1 MRRAYPPFR
10 GPRIELI
17 EAARAGSGPVAGRL
31 IYRDGSLRLSD
42 ASGELPLT
50 STDGEPARHGDW
62 VSGELTVGPDGAA
75 KLTTTIVLA
84 PATGRTSDLELP
96 RRLPA
101 IRRRS
106 SILDAARNFFRV
118 RGFLEVDTPSRVIC
132 PGLEP
137 HLVAFPAGDKGYLIT
152 SPELHLKRLLAA
164 GAERLVEFAR
174 AFRDDEHG
182 PWHRSEFALVEW
194 YRAFAGLEA
203 LQADCESLV
212 AACASAPGIDA
223 AAALPEC
230 DLGGPFDR
238 ITVRDALRQAT
249 GLDIAELQDGDALRQ
264 AVSAAGHPVTE
275 ADTWDE
281 LFFRVWVSD
290 VEPQLGRQR
299 PVFVQD
305 YPASQAA
312 LARTR
317 RESWGEVAER
327 FELYIDGIELA
338 NAFDELN
345 DPAEQ
350 RRRHEADRETRRKLG
365 RPDYPLDEAF
375 LAALESG
382 MPPASG
388 IAFGID
394 RLAALLTGARHLDE
408 IYPFRTHGHA

>member
-1 MRRAYPPFR
+1 M
-10 GPRIELI
+10 
-17 EAARAGSGPVAGRL
+17 RAGFGPVAGRL
-31 IYRDGSLRLSD
+31 LEHDGRLRLID
-42 ASGELPLT
+42 ASAELSLKSAEGEAA
-50 STDGEPARHGDW
+50 GNGDW
-62 VSGELTVGPDGAA
+62 VSGVLTVGPDGAA
-75 KLTTTIVLA
+75 TLARTIVLA
-84 PATGRTSDLELP
+84 PASGSTRDAKLP

-101 IRRRS
+101 IRRRG
-106 SILDAARNFFRV
+106 SILDAARSFFRSG
-118 RGFLEVDTPSRVIC
+118 GFLEVDTPSRVIC

-137 HLVAFPAGDKGYLIT
+137 HLVAFPAGGERHLIT
-152 SPELHLKRLLAA
+152 SPELHLKRVLAA

-182 PWHRSEFALVEW
+182 PWHRSEFVLIEW
-194 YRAFAGLEA
+194 YRAFAGLDA
-203 LQADCESLV
+203 LQTDCESLI

-223 AAALPEC
+223 AAALPGC
-230 DLGGPFDR
+230 DLSAPFER

-249 GLDIAELQDGDALRQ
+249 GLDIAELQDRDDLRA
-264 AVSAAGHPVTE
+264 AVSSAGHPAAE
-275 ADTWDE
+275 DDTWDE

-290 VEPQLGRQR
+290 VEPRLGRGR

-345 DPAEQ
+345 DPVEQ
-350 RRRHEADRETRRKLG
+350 RRRHEADRKTRRRER

-394 RLAALLTGARHLDE
+394 RLAALLTGTRHLDE
-408 IYPFRTHGHA
+408 IYPF